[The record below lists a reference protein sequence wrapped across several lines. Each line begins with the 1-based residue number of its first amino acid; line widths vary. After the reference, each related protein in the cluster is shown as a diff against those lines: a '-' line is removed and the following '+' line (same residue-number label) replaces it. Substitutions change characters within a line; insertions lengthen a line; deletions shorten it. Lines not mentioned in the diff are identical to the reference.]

1 MSTHLDL
8 NTISKPIGHIGIGE
22 KVGFGLG
29 DLACN
34 LIYASL
40 SSYLLFYYTDVFGLS
55 AGAASLIFLVVRFID
70 AFCDPIIGFFTEKSH
85 SKFGKYRP
93 FLLYGAVPFA

>member
-40 SSYLLFYYTDVFGLS
+40 SSYLLFYYTDVL
-55 AGAASLIFLVVRFID
+55 A
-70 AFCDPIIGFFTEKSH
+70 
-85 SKFGKYRP
+85 
-93 FLLYGAVPFA
+93 FLLVLLHLSF